1 MDKSFIINPESITY
15 LIGSHKKKNEDK
27 VVYYISIKIND
38 VEKVLCWL
46 SEKEFNNLT
55 SSN

>member
-1 MDKSFIINPESITY
+1 MDKSYVLNSESIIY

-27 VVYYISIKIND
+27 VVYYISIKIKD

-46 SEKEFNNLT
+46 SEKEFKNLT
-55 SSN
+55 LSN

>member
-1 MDKSFIINPESITY
+1 MDKSFVINPESITY